1 MAAGSGGFPHPAPSR
16 SIRCA
21 APPRGRAPPRAPVLK
36 RRTGWKTS
44 RSKGR
49 RRRPETA
56 RPAAAY
62 RCPAGG
68 RGPGAGGS
76 GAGTGSRGLLRG
88 GVRRIF
94 PTPPL
99 PEPWA
104 PPLDPAVAVP
114 RRLAQGVASR
124 GVAVGC
130 GGSSPFLREPGS
142 AAGPRSGRASAAGP
156 GGRTPGPF
164 CGALRR
170 DRSGALVGVV
180 VAPRCRAVFRRP
192 PSVVP
197 RTGPRPGSRGC
208 APGYGKGRGGDNSM
222 SYESEQP

>member
-68 RGPGAGGS
+68 RGLRSGDGEQGFAPGR
-76 GAGTGSRGLLRG
+76 GAADLPHPAPSR
-88 GVRRIF
+88 
-94 PTPPL
+94 TM
-99 PEPWA
+99 
-104 PPLDPAVAVP
+104 
-114 RRLAQGVASR
+114 
-124 GVAVGC
+124 
-130 GGSSPFLREPGS
+130 GS
-142 AAGPRSGRASAAGP
+142 APGPRSGCASAAGP
-156 GGRTPGPF
+156 GGRVAGCCGGVRRFFPVPSRARLRRWAPQRSCLGGWPRGPHPGPVLRGVAARPLG
-164 CGALRR
+164 GA
-170 DRSGALVGVV
+170 GG
-180 VAPRCRAVFRRP
+180 RCRGAALSGPVPAAAFRRG
-192 PSVVP
+192 VL